1 MLTSKQRAQL
11 RSLASNMDVIM
22 QVGKSGVTEAMA
34 KTVSDALEARELIK
48 MRVLENSG
56 EDVRDAAEQLAA
68 ATDSEVVAVIGKC
81 FHIVILVVAR
91 AEAKHGKVNTLIS
104 LALDIGSQLICGANS
119 NVKIAVRRHD
129 YTVVTIGLEVL
140 FCNLISHGKTCLTV
154 G

>member
-56 EDVRDAAEQLAA
+56 EEVRDAAEQLAA
-68 ATDSEVVAVIGKC
+68 ATNSEVVAVIGKC
-81 FHIVILVVAR
+81 LILYR
-91 AEAKHGKVNTLIS
+91 ESENKK
-104 LALDIGSQLICGANS
+104 
-119 NVKIAVRRHD
+119 KIE
-129 YTVVTIGLEVL
+129 L
-140 FCNLISHGKTCLTV
+140 C
-154 G
+154 

>member
-11 RSLASNMDVIM
+11 RSLASNEDVIM

-56 EDVRDAAEQLAA
+56 ERVRDVAEQLAA

-81 FHIVILVVAR
+81 LILYR
-91 AEAKHGKVNTLIS
+91 ESVNKK
-104 LALDIGSQLICGANS
+104 
-119 NVKIAVRRHD
+119 KIE
-129 YTVVTIGLEVL
+129 L
-140 FCNLISHGKTCLTV
+140 C
-154 G
+154 

>member
-56 EDVRDAAEQLAA
+56 EEVRDAAEQLAA

-81 FHIVILVVAR
+81 LILYR
-91 AEAKHGKVNTLIS
+91 ESDTKK
-104 LALDIGSQLICGANS
+104 
-119 NVKIAVRRHD
+119 KIE
-129 YTVVTIGLEVL
+129 L
-140 FCNLISHGKTCLTV
+140 C
-154 G
+154 

>member
-22 QVGKSGVTEAMA
+22 QVGKSGVTEAMV

-56 EDVRDAAEQLAA
+56 EEVRDAAEQLAA

-81 FHIVILVVAR
+81 LILYR
-91 AEAKHGKVNTLIS
+91 ESETKK
-104 LALDIGSQLICGANS
+104 
-119 NVKIAVRRHD
+119 KIE
-129 YTVVTIGLEVL
+129 L
-140 FCNLISHGKTCLTV
+140 C
-154 G
+154 